1 MAQTYYELTYI
12 VNPVLE
18 EDQFKATVEK
28 YNKYLAD
35 NGATIDEVQEWGIK
49 STAYPIKKKSSGYY
63 VNAYF
68 HAPGALI
75 VKLERQLEI
84 DDNVLR
90 YLTIKYDN
98 KMLAFREIQKN
109 GTLPVLRERTEEE
122 KK

>member
-18 EDQFKATVEK
+18 EDQLKATVAK
-28 YNKYLAD
+28 FNSFLTD
-35 NGATIDEVQEWGIK
+35 NGATIDEVQEWGMR
-49 STAYPIKKKSSGYY
+49 SLSYPIKKKSSGYY

-68 HAPGALI
+68 NAPGAVI

-98 KMLAFREIQKN
+98 KMLQYREQQKK
-109 GTLPVLRERTEEE
+109 GVVQVLRERSEED

>member
-1 MAQTYYELTYI
+1 MAHTYYELTYI

-18 EDQFKATVEK
+18 EDQLKATVDK
-28 YNKYLAD
+28 FSAFLTD
-35 NGATIDEVQEWGIK
+35 NGAVIDEVQQWGMR
-49 STAYPIKKKSSGYY
+49 SLAYPIKKKSSGYY

-68 HAPGALI
+68 TAPGAII

-98 KMLAFREIQKN
+98 KMLLYREQQKK
-109 GTLPVLRERTEEE
+109 GVVQVLRERTEED

>member
-18 EDQFKATVEK
+18 EDQLKATVDK
-28 YNKYLAD
+28 FNTFLTD
-35 NGATIDEVQEWGIK
+35 NGATIDEVQEWGMR
-49 STAYPIKKKSSGYY
+49 SLSYPIKKKSSGYY

-68 HAPGALI
+68 NAPGAVI

-84 DDNVLR
+84 DDNILR

-98 KMLAFREIQKN
+98 KMLQYREQQKK
-109 GTLPVLRERTEEE
+109 GVVQVLRERTEED

>member
-18 EDQFKATVEK
+18 EDQLKATVAK
-28 YNKYLAD
+28 FNTFLTD
-35 NGATIDEVQEWGIK
+35 NGATIDEVQEWGMR
-49 STAYPIKKKSSGYY
+49 SLAYPIKKKSSGYY

-68 HAPGALI
+68 NAPGAVI

-98 KMLAFREIQKN
+98 KMLQYREQQKK
-109 GTLPVLRERTEEE
+109 GVVQVLRERTEED

>member
-1 MAQTYYELTYI
+1 MAHTYYELTYI

-18 EDQFKATVEK
+18 EDQLKATVDK
-28 YNKYLAD
+28 FSAFLTD
-35 NGATIDEVQEWGIK
+35 NGAVIDEVQQWGMR
-49 STAYPIKKKSSGYY
+49 SLAYPIKKKSSGYY

-68 HAPGALI
+68 TAPGAII

-98 KMLAFREIQKN
+98 KMLQYREQQKK
-109 GTLPVLRERTEEE
+109 GVVQVLRERTEED

>member
-18 EDQFKATVEK
+18 EDQLKATVAK
-28 YNKYLAD
+28 FNTFLTD
-35 NGATIDEVQEWGIK
+35 NGATIDEVQEWGMR
-49 STAYPIKKKSSGYY
+49 SLSYPIKKKSSGYY

-68 HAPGALI
+68 NAPGAVI

-84 DDNVLR
+84 DDNILR

-98 KMLAFREIQKN
+98 KMLQYREQQKK
-109 GTLPVLRERTEEE
+109 GVVQVLRERTEED

>member
-18 EDQFKATVEK
+18 EDQLKATVDK
-28 YNKYLAD
+28 FNTFLSD
-35 NGATIDEVQEWGIK
+35 NGALIDEVQQWGMR
-49 STAYPIKKKSSGYY
+49 SLAYPIKKKSSGYY

-68 HAPGALI
+68 TAPGAII

-98 KMLAFREIQKN
+98 KMLQYREQQKK
-109 GTLPVLRERTEEE
+109 GVVQVLRERTEED

>member
-12 VNPVLE
+12 VTPVLE
-18 EDQFKATVEK
+18 EDQLKATVEK
-28 YNKYLAD
+28 YNKYLTD
-35 NGATIDEVQEWGIK
+35 NGATIDEVQEWGIQ
-49 STAYPIKKKSSGYY
+49 STSYPIKKKSSGYY

-68 HAPGALI
+68 NAPGALI

-84 DDNVLR
+84 DDNVMR

-98 KMLAFREIQKN
+98 KMLAFRELQKK
-109 GTLPVLRERTEEE
+109 GTVPVLRERTEEE